1 MKNFKLIKWGIT
13 HALGVLAYIV
23 LLALFMNNANNWF
36 GEDDRGI
43 LAPIAML
50 LLFILSALVTSSLVL
65 AKPIMLYID
74 GKKKEAI
81 KLLFFTG
88 LSIFVLV
95 LIVFSIFLFLK

>member
-1 MKNFKLIKWGIT
+1 MKNYKLIKWGIV

-88 LSIFVLV
+88 FSIFVLV